1 MMNDFSN
8 NPYHELFYKQYK
20 NQYTIG
26 NRTYKQR
33 IKTLNALQRAI
44 EKTYRA
50 QIQEALQKDLGKPV
64 VETELT
70 EIYAIIGDIKHAKMH
85 LHQWMRRQSV
95 STPISMLGSSSYIS
109 YEPKGVCL
117 IISPW
122 NFPFNLTFGPLVSAI
137 AAGNTVIIKPSEM
150 TPHSSDLMSKI
161 IADVFSEDQVALVQ
175 GEVEV
180 STQLLKLP
188 FNHIFFTGSPN
199 VGKIVMEAASKH
211 LASVTLEL
219 GGKSPTI
226 VDKTANIDK
235 AAKKIMWAKFL
246 NCGQICVS
254 PDYVLIDEGIK
265 NQFITA
271 CKKWLQTYYKDNPK
285 TSDSYGR
292 IVTDKHFDRLS
303 AYLENAK
310 TLKATFEV
318 GGETDSASK
327 FIEPTIISDLKPDAK
342 LLEDEIFGPIL
353 PIVTFNNLDTA
364 ITYIKSKPRPLA
376 LYIYSKSKAN
386 TKKIMNN
393 TRAGGTC
400 INNSVL
406 HYANHNLPF
415 GGVNNSGI
423 GKSHGFFGFKAFS
436 NERSVMKQHTFGVT
450 ELLFPP
456 YSGFK
461 EKLARLTIKWF

>member
-1 MMNDFSN
+1 MNDFN
-8 NPYHELFYKQYK
+8 DNTYYELFLKQQN
-20 NQYTIG
+20 NQFAIG
-26 NRTYKQR
+26 NTTYRQR
-33 IKTLNALQRAI
+33 LKTLNALQEAI
-44 EKTYRA
+44 ETKYRT
-50 QIQEALQKDLGKPV
+50 QIQMALQNDLGKPV
-64 VETELT
+64 VESELT
-70 EIYAIIGDIKHAKMH
+70 EIYAIIGDIKHAKKY
-85 LHQWMRRQSV
+85 LNQWMQKQRV
-95 STPISMLGSSSYIS
+95 DTPLSMMGSSSYIK

-137 AAGNTVIIKPSEM
+137 AAGNTAIIKPSEM
-150 TPHSSDLMSKI
+150 TPNSSALMATI
-161 IADVFSEDQVALVQ
+161 IEDVFKEDEVALVQ
-175 GEVEV
+175 GDVEV
-180 STQLLKLP
+180 SSELLKLP
-188 FNHIFFTGSPN
+188 FNHIFFTGSPR

-226 VDKTANIDK
+226 VDQSANIDK

-254 PDYVLIDEGIK
+254 PDYVLIDKSIEIR
-265 NQFITA
+265 FIES
-271 CKKWLQTYYKDNPK
+271 CKKWLQTFYNNNPK
-285 TSDSYGR
+285 TSNSYGR
-292 IVTDKHFDRLS
+292 IVTDKHFERLS
-303 AYLENAK
+303 SYLENAK
-310 TLKATFEV
+310 TLNAKFEV

-327 FIEPTIISDLKPDAK
+327 YIEPTIISDLKPEAK
-342 LLEDEIFGPIL
+342 LLEEEIFGPIL
-353 PIVTFNNLDTA
+353 PIVTYQSLDMA
-364 ITYIKSKPRPLA
+364 IAYVNSKPRPLA

-406 HYANHNLPF
+406 HYANHYLPF

-436 NERSVMKQHTFGVT
+436 NARAVMKQHTFGVT

-461 EKLARLTIKWF
+461 EKLARFTIKWF